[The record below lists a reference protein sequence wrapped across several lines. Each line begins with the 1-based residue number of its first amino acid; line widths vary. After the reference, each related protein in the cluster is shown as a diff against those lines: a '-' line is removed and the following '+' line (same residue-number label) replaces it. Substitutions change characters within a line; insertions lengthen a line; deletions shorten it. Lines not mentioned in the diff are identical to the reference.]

1 MAKFKYNMGERE
13 AILEFK
19 KAINGKIGIMKDNG
33 SELSVGGPG
42 MTVKVKFEKGIVET
56 SASLFGKAMLGS
68 VDTAIELISG
78 FEKI

>member
-19 KAINGKIGIMKDNG
+19 KAINGKLAVLKDKG
-33 SELSVGGPG
+33 TELSVGGPG
-42 MTVKVKFEKGIVET
+42 VSVKVIFENGIVET
-56 SASLFGKAMLGS
+56 SASLFGKFVLGT
-68 VDTAIELISG
+68 VDTAIELING

>member
-19 KAINGKIGIMKDNG
+19 KAINGKIAIMKDNG
-33 SELSVGGPG
+33 AELAVGGPG
-42 MTVKVKFEKGIVET
+42 MTVKVKFANGIVET
-56 SASLFGKAMLGS
+56 SASLFGKAMLGT
-68 VDTAIELISG
+68 VNTAIELING

>member
-1 MAKFKYNMGERE
+1 MAKFKFSMGEKE

-33 SELSVGGPG
+33 AELAVGGPG
-42 MTVKVKFEKGIVET
+42 VTVKVKFRNGVVET
-56 SASLFGKAMLGS
+56 SASLFGKAILGT
-68 VDTAIELISG
+68 VDTAIELING